1 MANEPLISIHTPD
14 AQRGSQLGVS
24 ERSASVAI
32 GGALLVR
39 GLRTGGIS
47 GLLQMGLGACAVVRG
62 ATGRCAV
69 KRALSHT
76 PFENE
81 YQESRGWKDS
91 EAISRSITINKPLPD
106 VVAFIRSPENVAPLI
121 PWVNKVESTSSLTSV
136 WSASVPLGRTFEWSL
151 ELVDDQS
158 DSLRWTTVPE
168 SRWQHEVT
176 AQFKEAP
183 GGRGTEVKVVIVG
196 KTPFGKVGYAVAR
209 SLAQFTDKLLLNL
222 LHSVKQQ
229 LETGE
234 VSTNHLR
241 ADRSADF
248 FYVHP
253 IADSTSISEENPAS
267 AVKTGVVLE
276 GGNLQ

>member
-1 MANEPLISIHTPD
+1 MAKEPLISTRRSD
-14 AQRGSQLGVS
+14 AHRGPQLGAA
-24 ERSASVAI
+24 ERSVSIAA

-39 GLRTGGIS
+39 GLRIGGVS
-47 GLLQMGLGACAVVRG
+47 GLLQIGLGACAVVRG
-62 ATGRCAV
+62 ATGKCPV
-69 KRALSHT
+69 KGALKHT

-81 YQESRGWKDS
+81 FQGSHGWKDS
-91 EAISRSITINKPLPD
+91 NAISRSVTIDKPLPD
-106 VVAFIRSPENVAPLI
+106 VMAFIRRPENVAPLI
-121 PWVNKVESTSSLTSV
+121 PWVDNVESISAVTSV
-136 WSASVPLGRTFEWSL
+136 WSASAPLGQTLKWSL

-158 DSLRWTTVPE
+158 DTLRWATVPD

-176 AQFKEAP
+176 AHFMEAP
-183 GGRGTEVKVVIVG
+183 GNRGTEVKVIIVG
-196 KTPFGKVGYAVAR
+196 KTPFGKVGYAVAK
-209 SLAQFTDKLLLNL
+209 SLAQFTDKMLLNL

-234 VSTNHLR
+234 VSTNCLR
-241 ADRSADF
+241 ADRSPD

-253 IADSTSISEENPAS
+253 VAANALTSEENPAG